1 MKRRADGRYLKQIV
15 VGYNDDGYPIRKSV
29 YGKTQKEV
37 EDKIL
42 ELKGL
47 MKNGIRLDNEMTL
60 KDACELYLTSR
71 SLKDTTLHTYR
82 SRFESIAPLMSVKV
96 KNLNAIMI
104 QNQVERLSP
113 ASQSYVLKLLHSI
126 MKYLIA
132 NDVLAKNPLRGMK
145 VSYEKKTRVALTVE
159 QQKVI
164 LEAPSCREKN
174 ALLLMMLCGLRIGEA
189 LAITRRDIRD
199 GKVYVT
205 KQINALGQETTPK
218 TKSSIRE
225 VPCPSILYNEI
236 KNMIVIVPHYRDA
249 VLRYIKKL
257 GLDITPHQLRH
268 TYATNLFNSDVNVKT
283 AQKFLGHSSLSMTMD
298 IYTHLT
304 EERSKSEMNKYEAY
318 LDKLAKHDV

>member
-42 ELKGL
+42 ELKGQL
-47 MKNGIRLDNEMTL
+47 KNGVRLDNDMTFR
-60 KDACELYLTSR
+60 DAVELYLARPLTE
-71 SLKDTTLHTYR
+71 TTLHTYR
-82 SRFESIAPLMSVKV
+82 SRLKPLAPLMYIKV
-96 KNLNAIMI
+96 KNLNALLL
-104 QNQVERLSP
+104 QNQLEQLSP
-113 ASQSYVLKLLHSI
+113 ASQNHALILCNSI
-126 MKYLIA
+126 MKFLMD
-132 NDVLAKNPLRGMK
+132 NDVIQKNPFRGL
-145 VSYEKKTRVALTVE
+145 KTSHDPKRREALTLE
-159 QQKVI
+159 QQQII
-164 LEAPSCREKN
+164 LDAPSCREKN

-189 LAITRRDIRD
+189 LAITRRDIHD

-205 KQINALGQETTPK
+205 KQINSFGKEVKPK
-218 TKSSIRE
+218 TKSSVRE
-225 VPCPSILYNEI
+225 VPCPSLLYKEI
-236 KNMIVIVPHYRDA
+236 KDMIVIVPHSRDTIA
-249 VLRYIKKL
+249 KYIKSL

-283 AQKFLGHSSLSMTMD
+283 AQSYLGHSSLSMTMD